1 MHFSLS
7 AAYSVSP
14 HRQSISPRVHFDK
27 GSSLVTQAVL
37 DGCQL
42 GSLRALPDHTY
53 DTLWQ
58 FRKTGQQLVEFS
70 RVLTR
75 WLRCL
80 GRNEQHKERKK
91 CKSKETHGERL
102 WCEILD
108 LVFDARGV
116 SVVKKLKRCRGCLGL
131 VYKNALWQATPP
143 GLACRFMRKER
154 HEEPVQVQIMLLV

>member
-27 GSSLVTQAVL
+27 GSNLVTQAVL

-80 GRNEQHKERKK
+80 GRNEQHKERKE
-91 CKSKETHGERL
+91 CKSKETHGERS
-102 WCEILD
+102 WCKILD
-108 LVFDARGV
+108 LVLDARGV
-116 SVVKKLKRCRGCLGL
+116 SVVKKLKRCQGCLGL
-131 VYKNALWQATPP
+131 VYKNGLWQTTPP
-143 GLACRFMRKER
+143 GLAYRFMRKER
-154 HEEPVQVQIMLLV
+154 HEEPVQVQIMVLV